1 MSGEGAGDRD
11 PFWPSVTTSLAPQV
25 VVDREPEFLT
35 APRRSGIRPRV
46 WGCGRP
52 TQAPRW
58 SGRGRRRA
66 RGAKIGRVRRTAPE
80 RPPCRPAVAGR
91 YGGDFAV
98 VDVARVMRMLGF
110 QNQKDGRD
118 GWTVTWVRS
127 ELRRG
132 TRPEEL
138 RRELERR
145 RPDKPAPEYYAR
157 RTVGPSVVW
166 KPGVRR
172 GRALR
177 VGVMRWRSPD
187 EGARSATGE
196 SRLSPSP
203 PLNP

>member
-1 MSGEGAGDRD
+1 M
-11 PFWPSVTTSLAPQV
+11 
-25 VVDREPEFLT
+25 
-35 APRRSGIRPRV
+35 
-46 WGCGRP
+46 
-52 TQAPRW
+52 
-58 SGRGRRRA
+58 
-66 RGAKIGRVRRTAPE
+66 
-80 RPPCRPAVAGR
+80 
-91 YGGDFAV
+91 
-98 VDVARVMRMLGF
+98 DVARVMRMLGF

-177 VGVMRWRSPD
+177 VGVKRWRSPD